1 MDNPQLRLII
11 LNLRRLLSDHDRQRL
26 HFYLKNHVP
35 RSIGDDSTLSG
46 TLKLVDSLFDQEKI
60 TEQDF
65 TFLIYVFKQ
74 IQYLD
79 AVQLLKGISVLSNY
93 LLQ

>member
-1 MDNPQLRLII
+1 
-11 LNLRRLLSDHDRQRL
+11 
-26 HFYLKNHVP
+26 
-35 RSIGDDSTLSG
+35 
-46 TLKLVDSLFDQEKI
+46 VDSLFDQEKI

-65 TFLIYVFKQ
+65 TFLIDVFKQ

>member
-1 MDNPQLRLII
+1 MDDPQLRSII

-46 TLKLVDSLFDQEKI
+46 TLKLMDSLFDQEKI

-65 TFLIYVFKQ
+65 TFLIDVFKQ